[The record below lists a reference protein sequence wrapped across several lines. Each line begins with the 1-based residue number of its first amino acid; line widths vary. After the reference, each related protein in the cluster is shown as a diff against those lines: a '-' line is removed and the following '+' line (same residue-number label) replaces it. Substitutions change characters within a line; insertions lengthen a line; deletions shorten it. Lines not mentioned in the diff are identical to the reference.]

1 MLLFESSSIGRSD
14 GKIAGVW
21 DGRDGRVLVAVPLG
35 AGAAPA
41 GLGTGLLF
49 GRTSGSAAFG
59 RRILITGAP
68 FGPVGVRAFEGF
80 VGVDILPTYKTE
92 LYEWSKTTRRI
103 TPGVE
108 MRKQCSPLP
117 VLCCDKER

>member
-14 GKIAGVW
+14 GKIAWDG
-21 DGRDGRVLVAVPLG
+21 DGRDGRVLVAVPLR

-68 FGPVGVRAFEGF
+68 FGPVGVREFEGF
-80 VGVDILPTYKTE
+80 VGVDILPT
-92 LYEWSKTTRRI
+92 
-103 TPGVE
+103 
-108 MRKQCSPLP
+108 KQSCTSGQRQRDESHQGWKCEAYAN
-117 VLCCDKER
+117 LCLT